1 MRPLCNTDFSSSGQ
15 RTMENVLKVSEG
27 KKSSMLTS
35 VGVLIALCLG
45 LYTLY
50 QVMTINARMSDLT
63 EAVAY
68 LEESK
73 SDESDD
79 EETNDDNKEIKS
91 AKKEKNNNNATINKT
106 TMAHNLLNSG
116 PKFPVLQIDNAIN
129 REMTYQKLVDLQNG
143 LDMTYKLESP
153 IIDSQASIHVL
164 EDCDET
170 VELHQEDDSRLFDVN
185 IELENTDSV
194 QELINQNV
202 VDITENIVQEPI
214 NQNIVDTENIVQEPV
229 IEPMKQNIVDNTA
242 NIVQE
247 PINQNIVDT
256 ENIVQEPINQNIVDT
271 ENIVQEPVIEPI
283 KQNIVDNTENVVQD
297 FKDIIDIIEPVHIQT
312 QIIDSKLED
321 IQDVEPEKKDPHE
334 IDTIAI
340 SNTANT
346 SKTSKG
352 KQKSNVSIKVEPV
365 SPNISAPQSI
375 DKEESISIALINDQE
390 ILESTQRR
398 STRKRKTRTI
408 KNK

>member
-229 IEPMKQNIVDNTA
+229 IEP
-242 NIVQE
+242 
-247 PINQNIVDT
+247 
-256 ENIVQEPINQNIVDT
+256 
-271 ENIVQEPVIEPI
+271 I

-340 SNTANT
+340 SNTGNT

-352 KQKSNVSIKVEPV
+352 EQGSNVSIKVEPV